1 MSRVLDEGAY
11 IKSYVDQF
19 LNLDPVQLQ
28 RASDYYRKYYAN
40 VTGEPT
46 LSSWLDDQYY
56 TLGIFPDPFDSA
68 IIYLENLGY

>member
-1 MSRVLDEGAY
+1 M
-11 IKSYVDQF
+11 
-19 LNLDPVQLQ
+19 QLQ

-68 IIYLENLGY
+68 IIYLILSADQTTKRTGYNYACIK